1 MVGEEEDRGQPNLSP
16 AVKEEAPAEQHALQP
31 SREDYQPD
39 SQYEQQAQANSQY
52 QQDQQAQDD
61 DFEPVTQ
68 DILERPVEEEDNY
81 DEDYIPVG
89 PVPLVD
95 ELGIDSLDIPISA
108 GRGRIFS
115 VAGRDTPVGE
125 FTSDH
130 LILHPPQK
138 PFEEQRQHEDIVLRQ
153 NERGVLLNELGQP
166 KHISGARFQG
176 EIIWIL
182 AETEPESTRHYGAW
196 FDEEGNAHKLYLDG
210 EPLTAD
216 VLFRLRNKTHDGEL
230 TIFADL
236 VTD

>member
-1 MVGEEEDRGQPNLSP
+1 MTGEDEDRERPDLSP
-16 AVKEEAPAEQHALQP
+16 AAQEETPAAHASAGVAYRQPESEQEQRQP
-31 SREDYQPD
+31 
-39 SQYEQQAQANSQY
+39 EQQQ
-52 QQDQQAQDD
+52 QDD
-61 DFEPVTQ
+61 DFVPITRE
-68 DILERPVEEEDNY
+68 DLVETSVYDGDEY
-81 DEDYIPVG
+81 DEDYVPDG

-95 ELGIDSLDIPISA
+95 ELGVDSLDIPISA

-138 PFEEQRQHEDIVLRQ
+138 PFEEQRTHEDIILKQ
-153 NERGVLLNELGQP
+153 DERGVLLNELGQP
-166 KHISGARFQG
+166 KNISGARFQG

-182 AETEPESTRHYGAW
+182 AETEPGTTRHYGAW
-196 FDEEGNAHKLYLDG
+196 FDEEGNPHKLYLDG